1 MNPKYFK
8 LLPLFCFLVILS
20 QTTVAQT
27 TLSSTDQS
35 LRYSIYARL
44 GLKIIPIKLSDT
56 SYKLQFVVEKIEENA
71 SLDNYQLSYTL
82 LSSYEEKIQAEK
94 KIKLGTTQLLGDTE
108 RHWLFEATVEIP
120 QSQGTAIAFLEAVDN
135 RQKDAYTSHLD
146 LKGPFVFDQ
155 PNFGVFYA
163 NEVPFD
169 QNYLTQGQSV
179 LFKTSKG
186 PSLFSFFYP
195 SPSAVPFPPME
206 TRLAEVPKEVA
217 VENRG
222 DFLAN
227 IPKTLTDEGYYFFQT
242 DSTASTGLLLR
253 TVHEAFPKVK
263 DWSEMVDM
271 VTYISTKKEHETLLL
286 AQDKKKALDAYWLN
300 LTRNE
305 EVAKDLIRN
314 YFKMIEFA
322 NILFT
327 DYKEG
332 WKTDRGMVYIVMGP
346 PQEVNFFEDR
356 EVWSYAGIDDTSK
369 IRFTFTRVKTIL
381 SPHFYTLNRSRAYQP
396 IWFKN
401 ISQWRSGRMAF

>member
-1 MNPKYFK
+1 MNQKYFK
-8 LLPLFCFLVILS
+8 RLPLFFILIALS
-20 QTTVAQT
+20 FTAFAQT
-27 TLSSTDQS
+27 TLSTTDQS
-35 LRYSIYARL
+35 LRYSLYARL
-44 GLKIIPIKLSDT
+44 GLKIIPIKLSNS

-71 SLDNYQLSYTL
+71 IFDTYQFSYLVLGSYDEVIRSEQKIL
-82 LSSYEEKIQAEK
+82 LSASELIAS
-94 KIKLGTTQLLGDTE
+94 TE
-108 RHWLFEATVEIP
+108 RHWLFEKTIEIP
-120 QSQGTAIAFLEAVDN
+120 EKQETAIAYFEAVDS
-135 RQKDAYTSHLD
+135 RQQDTYTTHLD
-146 LKGPFVFDQ
+146 LKSSFVFDQ
-155 PNFGVFYA
+155 PNFGYYFA

-169 QNYLTQGQSV
+169 QNYLTQGQSL

-195 SPSAVPFPPME
+195 SPFAVPFPPME
-206 TRLAEVPKEVA
+206 TRLAEVPKEVV

-227 IPKTLTDEGYYFFQT
+227 IPKTLPDEGYYFFQS
-242 DSTASTGLLLR
+242 DSTAQTGILLR
-253 TVHEAFPKVK
+253 TVHDAFPKVK
-263 DWSEMVDM
+263 DWNEMVDM

-286 AQDKKKALDAYWLN
+286 AQDKKKALDAYWYN

-305 EVAKDLIRN
+305 EAAKVLIRN
-314 YFKMIEFA
+314 YFKMVEFA

-327 DYKEG
+327 DFKQG

-346 PQEVNFFEDR
+346 PQEVNFYEDR

>member
-8 LLPLFCFLVILS
+8 LLPLFCFFVVLTYTS
-20 QTTVAQT
+20 GAQT
-27 TLSSTDQS
+27 TLSSTDQA

-44 GLKIIPIKLSDT
+44 GLKIIPIKVSKT
-56 SYKLQFVVEKIEENA
+56 AYKLQFVAEKIEENA
-71 SLDNYQLSYTL
+71 SLETYQLSYTL
-82 LSSYEEKIQAEK
+82 LSSYEEEIQPER
-94 KIKLGTTQLLGDTE
+94 KIKLDAAQLVGNTE
-108 RHWLFEATVEIP
+108 RHWVFETTVEIP
-120 QSQGTAIAFLEAVDN
+120 PSQGTAIAFFEAVDS
-135 RQKDAYTSHLD
+135 RQKDTYTTHLD
-146 LKGPFVFDQ
+146 LKGAFVYDQ
-155 PNFGVFYA
+155 PDFGYFYA
-163 NEVPFD
+163 NAVPFD
-169 QNYLTQGQSV
+169 QNYLTKDQSI

-186 PSLFSFFYP
+186 PTLFSFFYP

-227 IPKTLTDEGYYFFQT
+227 IPKTLTDEGYYFFQS
-242 DSTASTGLLLR
+242 DSTASSGLLLR

-263 DWSEMVDM
+263 DWSEMVEM
-271 VTYISTKKEHETLLL
+271 VTYISTKKEHESLLL

-305 EVAKDLIRN
+305 EAAKELIRN
-314 YFKMIEFA
+314 YFKMVEFS

-327 DYKEG
+327 DFKEG

-356 EVWSYAGIDDTSK
+356 EVWAYAGIDDTSK

>member
-1 MNPKYFK
+1 MNQKYFK

-20 QTTVAQT
+20 HTTVAQT
-27 TLSSTDQS
+27 TLSSTDQA

-56 SYKLQFVVEKIEENA
+56 AYKLQFVVEKIEENA
-71 SLDNYQLSYTL
+71 SLETYQLSYTL
-82 LSSYEEKIQAEK
+82 LSSYEEEIQAEK
-94 KIKLGTTQLLGDTE
+94 KIKLGAEQLLGDTE
-108 RHWLFEATVEIP
+108 RHWLFETTVEIP
-120 QSQGTAIAFLEAVDN
+120 LSQQTAIAFFEALDS

-146 LKGPFVFDQ
+146 LKGSFVFDQ
-155 PNFGVFYA
+155 PNFGYFYA
-163 NEVPFD
+163 NAVPFD
-169 QNYLTQGQSV
+169 QSYLTKDQSI

-186 PSLFSFFYP
+186 PTLFSFFYP
-195 SPSAVPFPPME
+195 SPFAVPFPPME
-206 TRLAEVPKEVA
+206 TRIADVPKEVV

-222 DFLAN
+222 DFLSN
-227 IPKTLTDEGYYFFQT
+227 IPKKLTDEGYYFFQS

-253 TVHEAFPKVK
+253 TVHDAFPKVK
-263 DWSEMVDM
+263 DWNEMVEM
-271 VTYISTKKEHETLLL
+271 TTYISTKKEHESLLM

-314 YFKMIEFA
+314 YFKMVEFA

-327 DYKEG
+327 DFKEG

>member
-1 MNPKYFK
+1 MNQKYFK
-8 LLPLFCFLVILS
+8 QLPLFCFLIALS
-20 QTTVAQT
+20 FTTVAQT
-27 TLSSTDQS
+27 TLSSTDQA

-44 GLKIIPIKLSDT
+44 GLKIIPIKVSDT
-56 SYKLQFVVEKIEENA
+56 AYKLQFVVEKIEENA
-71 SLDNYQLSYTL
+71 SLDTYQLSYTL
-82 LSSYEEKIQAEK
+82 LSSYEEEIRAEK
-94 KIKLGTTQLLGDTE
+94 KIKLGAAQLLGNTE
-108 RHWLFEATVEIP
+108 RHWLFETTVEIP
-120 QSQGTAIAFLEAVDN
+120 PSQGTAIAFFEAVDS
-135 RQKDAYTSHLD
+135 RQKDAYTTHLD
-146 LKGPFVFDQ
+146 LKGSFVFDQ
-155 PNFGVFYA
+155 PNFGYFYA
-163 NEVPFD
+163 NAVPFD
-169 QNYLTQGQSV
+169 QSYLTKDQSI

-186 PSLFSFFYP
+186 PTLFSFFYP
-195 SPSAVPFPPME
+195 GPFAVPFPPME
-206 TRLAEVPKEVA
+206 TRLADVAKEVV

-227 IPKTLTDEGYYFFQT
+227 IPKILTDEGYYFFQS

-263 DWSEMVDM
+263 DWNEMVEM
-271 VTYISTKKEHETLLL
+271 TTYISTKKEHENLLL

-305 EVAKDLIRN
+305 EAAKDLIRN
-314 YFKMIEFA
+314 YFKMIEFS

-327 DYKEG
+327 DFKEG

>member
-8 LLPLFCFLVILS
+8 LLPLFCFFVVLS
-20 QTTVAQT
+20 YTSGAQT
-27 TLSSTDQS
+27 TLSSTDQA

-44 GLKIIPIKLSDT
+44 GLKIIPIKVSDT
-56 SYKLQFVVEKIEENA
+56 AYKLQFVAEKIEENA
-71 SLDNYQLSYTL
+71 SLETYQLSYTL
-82 LSSYEEKIQAEK
+82 LSSYEEEIQPER
-94 KIKLGTTQLLGDTE
+94 KIKLDAAQLVGNTE
-108 RHWLFEATVEIP
+108 RHWVFETTVEIP
-120 QSQGTAIAFLEAVDN
+120 PSQGTAIAFFEAVDS
-135 RQKDAYTSHLD
+135 RQKDTYTTHLD
-146 LKGPFVFDQ
+146 LKGAFVYDQ
-155 PNFGVFYA
+155 PDFGYFYA
-163 NEVPFD
+163 NAVPFD
-169 QNYLTQGQSV
+169 QNYLTKDQSI

-186 PSLFSFFYP
+186 PTLFSFFYP

-227 IPKTLTDEGYYFFQT
+227 IPKTLTDEGYYFFQS
-242 DSTASTGLLLR
+242 DSTASSGLLLR

-263 DWSEMVDM
+263 DWSEMVEM
-271 VTYISTKKEHETLLL
+271 VTYISTKKEHESLLL

-305 EVAKDLIRN
+305 EAAKELIRN
-314 YFKMIEFA
+314 YFKMVEFS

-327 DYKEG
+327 DFKEG

-356 EVWSYAGIDDTSK
+356 EVWAYAGIDDTSK

>member
-1 MNPKYFK
+1 MNQKYFK
-8 LLPLFCFLVILS
+8 LLSLFCFLIALS
-20 QTTVAQT
+20 FPTVAQT
-27 TLSSTDQS
+27 TLSNTDQS
-35 LRYSIYARL
+35 LRYSLYARL
-44 GLKIIPIKLSDT
+44 GLKIIPIKLSES
-56 SYKLQFVVEKIEENA
+56 SYKLQFVIEKIEENA
-71 SLDNYQLSYTL
+71 SLDTYQFSYL
-82 LSSYEEKIQAEK
+82 ILASYDQEIRQEQ
-94 KIKLGTTQLLGDTE
+94 KIKLSATDLITSTE
-108 RHWLFEATVEIP
+108 RHWLFEKTIEIP
-120 QSQGTAIAFLEAVDN
+120 QTQGTAIAFFEALDT
-135 RQKDAYTSHLD
+135 RQKDVYTSHLD
-146 LKGPFVFDQ
+146 LKSTFVFDQ
-155 PNFGVFYA
+155 PNFGYYFA

-169 QNYLTQGQSV
+169 QNYLTEGQSL

-195 SPSAVPFPPME
+195 SPFAVPFPPME
-206 TRLAEVPKEVA
+206 TRLAEVPKEVF

-227 IPKTLTDEGYYFFQT
+227 IPKTLTDEGYYFFQS
-242 DSTASTGLLLR
+242 DSTSQTGILLR
-253 TVHEAFPKVK
+253 TVHDAFPKVK

-286 AQDKKKALDAYWLN
+286 AQDKKKALDAYWYN

-305 EVAKDLIRN
+305 EAAKDLIRN
-314 YFKMIEFA
+314 YFKMVEFA

-327 DYKEG
+327 DFKEG

>member
-1 MNPKYFK
+1 MNQKYFK
-8 LLPLFCFLVILS
+8 LLSLFCFLVILS
-20 QTTVAQT
+20 HTTVAQT
-27 TLSSTDQS
+27 TLSSTDQA

-44 GLKIIPIKLSDT
+44 GLKIIPIKVSDT
-56 SYKLQFVVEKIEENA
+56 AYKLQFVVEKIEENA
-71 SLDNYQLSYTL
+71 SLDNFQLSYTL
-82 LSSYEEKIQAEK
+82 LSSYEEEIRAEK
-94 KIKLGTTQLLGDTE
+94 KIKLGAEQLLGNTE
-108 RHWLFEATVEIP
+108 RHWLFETTVEIP
-120 QSQGTAIAFLEAVDN
+120 PSQGTAIAFFEAVDS

-146 LKGPFVFDQ
+146 LKGSFVFDQ
-155 PNFGVFYA
+155 PNFGYFYA
-163 NEVPFD
+163 NAVPFD
-169 QNYLTQGQSV
+169 QSYLTKDQSI

-186 PSLFSFFYP
+186 PTLFSFFYP
-195 SPSAVPFPPME
+195 GPFAVPFPPME
-206 TRLAEVPKEVA
+206 TRLADVAKEVV

-227 IPKTLTDEGYYFFQT
+227 IPKTLTDEGYYFFQS

-263 DWSEMVDM
+263 DWNEMVEM
-271 VTYISTKKEHETLLL
+271 TTYISTKKEHENLLL

-305 EVAKDLIRN
+305 EAAKDLIRN
-314 YFKMIEFA
+314 YFKMVEFS

-327 DYKEG
+327 DFKEG

>member
-1 MNPKYFK
+1 MNQKYIK
-8 LLPLFCFLVILS
+8 LLPLFFVF
-20 QTTVAQT
+20 TAFTFTAFAQN
-27 TLSSTDQS
+27 TLSTTDQA
-35 LRYSIYARL
+35 LRYSLYARL
-44 GLKIIPIKLSDT
+44 GLKIIPIKLSES
-56 SYKLQFVVEKIEENA
+56 SYKLHFVVEKIEENA
-71 SLDNYQLSYTL
+71 NLDTYQFSYL
-82 LSSYEEKIQAEK
+82 VLSSYDQEIEEAK
-94 KIKLGTTQLLGDTE
+94 KIKLSAIDLVTSTE
-108 RHWLFEATVEIP
+108 RHWLFEKTIQIP
-120 QSQGTAIAFLEAVDN
+120 QNQEKAIAFFEVLDS
-135 RQKDAYTSHLD
+135 RQKDVYTSHVD
-146 LKGPFVFDQ
+146 LKSPFVFDQ
-155 PNFGVFYA
+155 PNFGFYFS

-169 QNYLTQGQSV
+169 QTYLNKGQSL

-186 PSLFSFFYP
+186 PSLFSYFYP
-195 SPSAVPFPPME
+195 SPFAVPFPPME

-217 VENRG
+217 LENRG

-227 IPKTLTDEGYYFFQT
+227 IPKALNDEGYYFFQS
-242 DSTASTGLLLR
+242 DSNAQTGLLLR
-253 TVHEAFPKVK
+253 TVHDAFPKVK
-263 DWSEMVDM
+263 DWNEMVDM

-286 AQDKKKALDAYWLN
+286 AQDKKKALDAYWYN

-305 EVAKDLIRN
+305 EAAKDLIRN
-314 YFKMIEFA
+314 YFKMVEFA

-327 DYKEG
+327 DFKEG

-346 PQEVNFFEDR
+346 PQEVNFYEDR

>member
-1 MNPKYFK
+1 MNQKYFK
-8 LLPLFCFLVILS
+8 RLPLFFILIALS
-20 QTTVAQT
+20 FTAFAQT
-27 TLSSTDQS
+27 TLSTTDQS
-35 LRYSIYARL
+35 LRYSLYARL
-44 GLKIIPIKLSDT
+44 GLKIIPIKLSDS

-71 SLDNYQLSYTL
+71 ILDTYQFSYLVLGSYDEVIRSEQKIL
-82 LSSYEEKIQAEK
+82 LSASELIAS
-94 KIKLGTTQLLGDTE
+94 TE
-108 RHWLFEATVEIP
+108 RHWLFEKTIEIP
-120 QSQGTAIAFLEAVDN
+120 EKQETAIAYFEAVDS
-135 RQKDAYTSHLD
+135 RQQDAYTTHLD
-146 LKGPFVFDQ
+146 LKSSFVFDQ
-155 PNFGVFYA
+155 PNFGYYFA

-169 QNYLTQGQSV
+169 QNYLTQGQSL

-195 SPSAVPFPPME
+195 SPFAVPFPPME
-206 TRLAEVPKEVA
+206 TRLAEVPKEVV

-227 IPKTLTDEGYYFFQT
+227 IPKTLSDEGYYFFQS
-242 DSTASTGLLLR
+242 DSTAQTGILLR
-253 TVHEAFPKVK
+253 TVHDAFPKVK
-263 DWSEMVDM
+263 AWNEMVDM

-286 AQDKKKALDAYWLN
+286 AQDKKKALDAYWYN

-305 EVAKDLIRN
+305 EAAKVLIRN
-314 YFKMIEFA
+314 YFKMVEFA

-327 DYKEG
+327 DFKQG

-346 PQEVNFFEDR
+346 PQEVNFYEDR

>member
-1 MNPKYFK
+1 MNQKYFK
-8 LLPLFCFLVILS
+8 LLPLFCFLVILYH
-20 QTTVAQT
+20 TTVAQT
-27 TLSSTDQS
+27 TLSSTDQA

-56 SYKLQFVVEKIEENA
+56 AYKLQFVVEKIEENA
-71 SLDNYQLSYTL
+71 SLETYQLSYML
-82 LSSYEEKIQAEK
+82 LSSYEEEIQVEK
-94 KIKLGTTQLLGDTE
+94 KIKLGAEQLLGDTE
-108 RHWLFEATVEIP
+108 RHWLFETTVEIP
-120 QSQGTAIAFLEAVDN
+120 LSQQTAIAFFEALDS
-135 RQKDAYTSHLD
+135 RQKDAYTTHLD
-146 LKGPFVFDQ
+146 LKGSFVFDQ
-155 PNFGVFYA
+155 PNFGYFYA
-163 NEVPFD
+163 NAVPFD
-169 QNYLTQGQSV
+169 QSYLTKDQSI

-186 PSLFSFFYP
+186 PTLFSFFYP
-195 SPSAVPFPPME
+195 SPFAVPFPPME
-206 TRLAEVPKEVA
+206 TRLADVPKEVV

-222 DFLAN
+222 DFLSN
-227 IPKTLTDEGYYFFQT
+227 IPKKLTDEGYYFFQS

-253 TVHEAFPKVK
+253 TVHDAFPKVK
-263 DWSEMVDM
+263 DWNEMVEM
-271 VTYISTKKEHETLLL
+271 TTYISTKKEHESLLL

-314 YFKMIEFA
+314 YFKMVEFA

-327 DYKEG
+327 DFKEG

>member
-1 MNPKYFK
+1 MNQKYFK

-20 QTTVAQT
+20 HTTVAQT
-27 TLSSTDQS
+27 TLSSTDQA

-44 GLKIIPIKLSDT
+44 GLKIIPIKVSDT
-56 SYKLQFVVEKIEENA
+56 AYKLQFVVEKIEENA
-71 SLDNYQLSYTL
+71 SLETYQLSYTL
-82 LSSYEEKIQAEK
+82 LSSYEEEIQLEK
-94 KIKLGTTQLLGDTE
+94 KIKLGAEQLVGNTE
-108 RHWLFEATVEIP
+108 RHWLFETTVEIP
-120 QSQGTAIAFLEAVDN
+120 PSQGTAIAFFEAVDS
-135 RQKDAYTSHLD
+135 RQKDTYTTHLD
-146 LKGPFVFDQ
+146 LKGSFVFDQ
-155 PNFGVFYA
+155 PNFGYFYA
-163 NEVPFD
+163 NAVPFD
-169 QNYLTQGQSV
+169 QNYLTKDQSI

-186 PSLFSFFYP
+186 PTLFSFFYP

-206 TRLAEVPKEVA
+206 TRLADVPKEVV

-227 IPKTLTDEGYYFFQT
+227 IPKTLTDEGYYFFQS

-253 TVHEAFPKVK
+253 TVHDAFPKVK
-263 DWSEMVDM
+263 DWNEMVEM
-271 VTYISTKKEHETLLL
+271 ATYISTKKEHESLLL

-305 EVAKDLIRN
+305 EAAKELIRN
-314 YFKMIEFA
+314 YFKMVEFS

-327 DYKEG
+327 DFKEG

>member
-1 MNPKYFK
+1 MNQKYFK
-8 LLPLFCFLVILS
+8 LLPLFCFLVTLS
-20 QTTVAQT
+20 YATVAQT
-27 TLSSTDQS
+27 TLSSTDQA

-44 GLKIIPIKLSDT
+44 GLKIIPIKVSDT
-56 SYKLQFVVEKIEENA
+56 AYKLQFVVEKIEENA
-71 SLDNYQLSYTL
+71 SLDNFQLSYTL
-82 LSSYEEKIQAEK
+82 LSSYEEEIQSDK
-94 KIKLGTTQLLGDTE
+94 KIKLGAEQLLGETE
-108 RHWLFEATVEIP
+108 RHWLFEATVDIP
-120 QSQGTAIAFLEAVDN
+120 ETQGTAIALFEAVDS
-135 RQKDAYTSHLD
+135 RQKDAYVVHLD
-146 LKGPFVFDQ
+146 LKSPFVFAQ
-155 PNFGVFYA
+155 PDFGFFYA
-163 NEVPFD
+163 NAVPFD
-169 QNYLTQGQSV
+169 QNYLTKDQSI

-186 PSLFSFFYP
+186 PTLFSFFYP
-195 SPSAVPFPPME
+195 GPFAVPFPPME
-206 TRLAEVPKEVA
+206 TRLADVAKEVV

-227 IPKTLTDEGYYFFQT
+227 IPKTLTDEGYYFFQS

-263 DWSEMVDM
+263 DWNEMVEM
-271 VTYISTKKEHETLLL
+271 TTYISTKKEHENLLL

-305 EVAKDLIRN
+305 EAAKDLIRN
-314 YFKMIEFA
+314 YFKMVEFS

-327 DYKEG
+327 DFKEG

>member
-108 RHWLFEATVEIP
+108 RHWLFETTVEIP

-135 RQKDAYTSHLD
+135 RQKDTYTSHLD

>member
-1 MNPKYFK
+1 MNQKYFK
-8 LLPLFCFLVILS
+8 RLPLFFFLIVQS
-20 QTTVAQT
+20 FTTVAQT

-35 LRYSIYARL
+35 LRYSLYARL
-44 GLKIIPIKLSDT
+44 GLKIIPIKLSDN

-71 SLDNYQLSYTL
+71 ILDAYQFSYL
-82 LSSYEEKIQAEK
+82 VLSSYDEVIRMEQKI
-94 KIKLGTTQLLGDTE
+94 ILGASDLIASTE
-108 RHWLFEATVEIP
+108 RHWLFEKTIDIP
-120 QSQGTAIAFLEAVDN
+120 SNQETAIAFFEALDS
-135 RQKDAYTSHLD
+135 RQKDAYTTHLD
-146 LKGPFVFDQ
+146 LKSPYVFDQ
-155 PNFGVFYA
+155 PNFGYFFA

-169 QNYLTQGQSV
+169 QNYLTQGQSL
-179 LFKTSKG
+179 LFKSSKG
-186 PSLFSFFYP
+186 PSLFSFFNA
-195 SPSAVPFPPME
+195 SPFAVPFPPME

-217 VENRG
+217 IENRG

-227 IPKTLTDEGYYFFQT
+227 VPKALNDEGYYFFQS
-242 DSTASTGLLLR
+242 DSTAQTGILLR
-253 TVHEAFPKVK
+253 TVHDAFPKVK
-263 DWSEMVDM
+263 DWKEMVDM
-271 VTYISTKKEHETLLL
+271 LTYISTKKEHETLLL
-286 AQDKKKALDAYWLN
+286 AQDKKKALDAYWYN

-314 YFKMIEFA
+314 YFKMVEFA

-327 DYKEG
+327 DFKEG

-346 PQEVNFFEDR
+346 PQEVNFYEDR

>member
-1 MNPKYFK
+1 MNQKYFK
-8 LLPLFCFLVILS
+8 LLPLFCFLVTLS
-20 QTTVAQT
+20 YTTVAQT
-27 TLSSTDQS
+27 TLSSTDQA

-44 GLKIIPIKLSDT
+44 GLKIIPIKVSDT
-56 SYKLQFVVEKIEENA
+56 TYKIQFVVEKIEENA
-71 SLDNYQLSYTL
+71 SLDTYQLSYTI
-82 LSSYEEKIQAEK
+82 LSSYEEEIRTEK
-94 KIKLGTTQLLGDTE
+94 KIKLGAEQLLGDTE
-108 RHWLFEATVEIP
+108 RHWLFETTVDILET
-120 QSQGTAIAFLEAVDN
+120 QGTAIAFFEAVDS

-146 LKGPFVFDQ
+146 LKGSFVFDQ
-155 PNFGVFYA
+155 PDFGYFYA
-163 NEVPFD
+163 NAVPFD
-169 QNYLTQGQSV
+169 QNYLTKDQSI

-186 PSLFSFFYP
+186 PTLFSFFYP
-195 SPSAVPFPPME
+195 SPFAVPFPPME
-206 TRLAEVPKEVA
+206 TRLADVPKEVV

-222 DFLAN
+222 DFLSN
-227 IPKTLTDEGYYFFQT
+227 IPKTLTDEGYYFFQS
-242 DSTASTGLLLR
+242 DSTAQTGLLLR
-253 TVHEAFPKVK
+253 TVHDAFPKVK
-263 DWSEMVDM
+263 DWNEMVEM
-271 VTYISTKKEHETLLL
+271 TTYISTKKEHESLLM

-305 EVAKDLIRN
+305 AAAKDLIRN
-314 YFKMIEFA
+314 YFKMVEFS

-327 DYKEG
+327 DFKEG

-369 IRFTFTRVKTIL
+369 IRFTFARVKTIL

>member
-8 LLPLFCFLVILS
+8 LLPLFCFFVVLS
-20 QTTVAQT
+20 YTSGAQT
-27 TLSSTDQS
+27 TLSSTDQA

-44 GLKIIPIKLSDT
+44 GLKIIPIKVSDT
-56 SYKLQFVVEKIEENA
+56 AYKLQFVAEKIEENA
-71 SLDNYQLSYTL
+71 SLETYQLSYTL
-82 LSSYEEKIQAEK
+82 LSSYEEEIQPER
-94 KIKLGTTQLLGDTE
+94 KIKLDAAQLVGNTE
-108 RHWLFEATVEIP
+108 RHWVFETTVEIP
-120 QSQGTAIAFLEAVDN
+120 PSQGTAIAFFEAVDS
-135 RQKDAYTSHLD
+135 RQKDTYTTHLD
-146 LKGPFVFDQ
+146 LKGAFVYDQ
-155 PNFGVFYA
+155 PDFGYFYA
-163 NEVPFD
+163 NAVPFD
-169 QNYLTQGQSV
+169 QNYLTKDQSI

-186 PSLFSFFYP
+186 PTLFSFFYP

-227 IPKTLTDEGYYFFQT
+227 IPKTLTDEGYYFFQS
-242 DSTASTGLLLR
+242 DSTASSGLLLR

-263 DWSEMVDM
+263 DWSEMVEM
-271 VTYISTKKEHETLLL
+271 VTYISTKKEHESLLL

-305 EVAKDLIRN
+305 EAAKELIRN
-314 YFKMIEFA
+314 YFKMVEFS

-327 DYKEG
+327 DFKEG

-356 EVWSYAGIDDTSK
+356 EVWSYAGIDDSSK

>member
-1 MNPKYFK
+1 MNQKYFK
-8 LLPLFCFLVILS
+8 QLPLFCFLIALS
-20 QTTVAQT
+20 FTTVAQT
-27 TLSSTDQS
+27 TLSSTDQA

-44 GLKIIPIKLSDT
+44 GLKIIPIKVSDT
-56 SYKLQFVVEKIEENA
+56 AYKLQFVVEKIEENA
-71 SLDNYQLSYTL
+71 SLDTYQLSYTL
-82 LSSYEEKIQAEK
+82 LSSYEEEIRAEK
-94 KIKLGTTQLLGDTE
+94 KIKLGATQLLGNTE
-108 RHWLFEATVEIP
+108 RHWLFETTVEIP
-120 QSQGTAIAFLEAVDN
+120 PSQGTAIAFFEAVDS
-135 RQKDAYTSHLD
+135 RQKDAYTTHLD
-146 LKGPFVFDQ
+146 LKGSFVFDQ
-155 PNFGVFYA
+155 PNFGYFYA
-163 NEVPFD
+163 NAVPFD
-169 QNYLTQGQSV
+169 QSYLTKDQSI
-179 LFKTSKG
+179 LIKTSKG
-186 PSLFSFFYP
+186 PTLFSFFYP
-195 SPSAVPFPPME
+195 GPFAVPFPPME
-206 TRLAEVPKEVA
+206 TRLADVAKEVV

-227 IPKTLTDEGYYFFQT
+227 IPKILTDEGYYFFQS

-263 DWSEMVDM
+263 DWNEMVEM
-271 VTYISTKKEHETLLL
+271 TTYISTKKEHENLLL

-305 EVAKDLIRN
+305 EAAKDLIRN
-314 YFKMIEFA
+314 YFKMIEFS

-327 DYKEG
+327 DFKEG

>member
-1 MNPKYFK
+1 MPVWITFNSVTRF
-8 LLPLFCFLVILS
+8 FL
-20 QTTVAQT
+20 
-27 TLSSTDQS
+27 
-35 LRYSIYARL
+35 R
-44 GLKIIPIKLSDT
+44 
-56 SYKLQFVVEKIEENA
+56 N
-71 SLDNYQLSYTL
+71 
-82 LSSYEEKIQAEK
+82 
-94 KIKLGTTQLLGDTE
+94 TE
-108 RHWLFEATVEIP
+108 RHWLFETTVEIP
-120 QSQGTAIAFLEAVDN
+120 PSQGTAIAFFEAVDS

-146 LKGPFVFDQ
+146 LKGSFVFDQ
-155 PNFGVFYA
+155 PNFGYFYA
-163 NEVPFD
+163 NAVPFD
-169 QNYLTQGQSV
+169 QSYLTKDQSI

-186 PSLFSFFYP
+186 PTLFSFFYP
-195 SPSAVPFPPME
+195 GPFAVPFPPME
-206 TRLAEVPKEVA
+206 TRLADVAKEVV

-227 IPKTLTDEGYYFFQT
+227 IPKTLTDEGYYFFQS

-263 DWSEMVDM
+263 DWNEMVEM
-271 VTYISTKKEHETLLL
+271 TTYISTKKEHESLLL

-305 EVAKDLIRN
+305 EAAKDLIRN
-314 YFKMIEFA
+314 YFKMVEFS

-327 DYKEG
+327 DFKEG